1 MQIYW
6 FAIRVT
12 YGREIKLKKY
22 LENKGV
28 TCYIPMQYVHDI
40 IKGKI
45 RKKIKPAI
53 NNLIFINCS
62 IQEMNLLKQ
71 EIEPII
77 PIRYIMDKSSRKPV
91 VIPDKQ
97 MLNFI
102 SVSRMIDSEII
113 YLDPEIAS
121 LKKGDPVRIAG
132 GIFKDIEG
140 EFMRIRGDRRVVVR
154 IKGLIAVATT
164 FIHPSLLIK
173 LKQTKP

>member
-1 MQIYW
+1 MQLYW

-77 PIRYIMDKSSRKPV
+77 PDRKSV
-91 VIPDKQ
+91 V
-97 MLNFI
+97 
-102 SVSRMIDSEII
+102 
-113 YLDPEIAS
+113 
-121 LKKGDPVRIAG
+121 
-132 GIFKDIEG
+132 
-140 EFMRIRGDRRVVVR
+140 
-154 IKGLIAVATT
+154 
-164 FIHPSLLIK
+164 
-173 LKQTKP
+173 